1 MATVLTKV
9 RGPGGLV
16 RCKMTIALADVTA
29 LGASTTGEIA
39 FCTVPLGAT
48 ILEASVL
55 NGGSDCT
62 GLSTLTA
69 SLGINGATTAI
80 MAAETVFLANA
91 IAIVGQTEAQAV
103 YASAASRAVVVALTG
118 NANLS
123 TATGLGS
130 GLIAYISYLE
140 RQVV

>member
-9 RGPGGLV
+9 RAPGGLV
-16 RCKMTIALADVTA
+16 RAKMTVALADVTA
-29 LGASTTGEIA
+29 LGASTTGEIS
-39 FCTVPLGAT
+39 FLTLPIGAT

-55 NGGSDCT
+55 NGGGACT
-62 GLSTLTA
+62 GLATLTA
-69 SLGINGATTAI
+69 SMGINGATTAI
-80 MAAETVFLANA
+80 MAAETVFAANA

-103 YASAASRAVVVALTG
+103 YASAAARAVVVELTG

-123 TATGLGS
+123 TAAGLAS
-130 GLIAYISYLE
+130 GLIFYITYLE